1 MNLNYVKETTGLRY
15 INMKCYYKTL
25 GSCVVPRIGGKVD
38 KTSVSFLL
46 LSQQKVKRSVVKV
59 T

>member
-25 GSCVVPRIGGKVD
+25 GSYVVPRISGKVD
-38 KTSVSFLL
+38 KTSASFLL
-46 LSQQKVKRSVVKV
+46 LSQQKIKRSVVKV